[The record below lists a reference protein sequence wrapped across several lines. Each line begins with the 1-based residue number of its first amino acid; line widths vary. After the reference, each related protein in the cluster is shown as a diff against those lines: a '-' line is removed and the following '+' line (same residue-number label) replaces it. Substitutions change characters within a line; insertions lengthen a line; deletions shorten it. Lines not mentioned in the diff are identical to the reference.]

1 MPAGD
6 VLNRHGT
13 DASCDIPD
21 PPKPTKPAGD
31 ALTRFCAS
39 ATAAGLAE
47 SLTLPIDI
55 TKVRLQT
62 SAVASGQLAI
72 GREIVATEGVGALWK
87 GVVPALFRQCS
98 YTGLSLVLYEPVRNY
113 IAGDVPAAELPF
125 WKRVLAGGTA
135 GGLSIFAVNPTDVVK
150 ARLQNS
156 PESLP
161 VVGTLK
167 QVWARSGVSGLWAG
181 WSPNVARCFVGNAA
195 ELGCY
200 DQFKMMLSEHGPA
213 ACTEGSA
220 WTHLGASTGAG
231 FVSSVASNP
240 VDVLKTR
247 LQASAGLSDEGLVA
261 LAMRIPREEGFGAF
275 YKGFW
280 PLFQRKV
287 TWTVIFFMA
296 YEQLRAAASL

>member
-72 GREIVATEGVGALWK
+72 GARSSPRRRRRFVE

-125 WKRVLAGGTA
+125 WKRVLAGA
-135 GGLSIFAVNPTDVVK
+135 RAGLSIFAVNPTDVVK

-167 QVWARSGVSGLWAG
+167 QVWARSGVSGLWDAG
-181 WSPNVARCFVGNAA
+181 RRASRCFAGNAA
-195 ELGCY
+195 
-200 DQFKMMLSEHGPA
+200 
-213 ACTEGSA
+213 GSA
-220 WTHLGASTGAG
+220 ATT
-231 FVSSVASNP
+231 SS
-240 VDVLKTR
+240 R
-247 LQASAGLSDEGLVA
+247 
-261 LAMRIPREEGFGAF
+261 
-275 YKGFW
+275 
-280 PLFQRKV
+280 
-287 TWTVIFFMA
+287 
-296 YEQLRAAASL
+296 